1 MIEFFSVIPISEC
14 AEVVD
19 VGKGV
24 ITQILVAGDK
34 QALHVGCQPGYDLIG
49 PPKILCVDGHWDH
62 IQKLQCSKR
71 KSISSGQIVCKT
83 RQKIYMRA

>member
-1 MIEFFSVIPISEC
+1 MIEFFSAIPICGC

-24 ITQILVAGDK
+24 ITQILVVGDK
-34 QALHVGCQPGYDLIG
+34 QVLHVGCQPGYDLNG

-62 IQKLQCSKR
+62 LQKLQCSKR
-71 KSISSGQIVCKT
+71 KSFSRGQIVCKT
-83 RQKIYMRA
+83 IQKNRC